1 MSTGPT
7 FENYNF
13 VNFSFCSENEYPIT
27 AFSHHIRHQKS
38 NVDSLLADNFFCLY
52 TTHNFTAVTL
62 VGFGRRPDTAECG
75 HRQIS
80 NSSVATVAILP
91 VGFYI
96 LKHLISETI
105 HSKPWKLNLEF
116 YSEAVKPYDKPA
128 NYLQNLTVSVF
139 QSQRWLCQEDP
150 ILQMCCSSWPR
161 AEDLL
166 VQHLSRWTYWLLFV
180 SLLLGSPSTGSRK
193 LRIYTLFSLRCM
205 KVGLLMPRPS
215 PGFATGFR
223 CLALSACSGCVGFS
237 LLHSLF
243 LLLIYDIYVWSLL
256 AFEQYF
262 FQKLIELLDLFTLY
276 LLLWS
281 NLAVNILLANQVDGQ
296 FTLPTWR
303 ADSLENFRVMKRY
316 ENKEQKLWKWTLDN
330 FPVL

>member
-1 MSTGPT
+1 MSTGQT

-13 VNFSFCSENEYPIT
+13 VNFIYCSEKEYPIT

-38 NVDSLLADNFFCLY
+38 NVDSLLADNLFCLY

-80 NSSVATVAILP
+80 NLSVATVAILP

-139 QSQRWLCQEDP
+139 QSQKWLCQEDL

-161 AEDLL
+161 AGDLL

-193 LRIYTLFSLRCM
+193 LRIYTLFFLRCM

-223 CLALSACSGCVGFS
+223 CLALSACSGSALRISFDDIS
-237 LLHSLF
+237 LC
-243 LLLIYDIYVWSLL
+243 
-256 AFEQYF
+256 
-262 FQKLIELLDLFTLY
+262 
-276 LLLWS
+276 
-281 NLAVNILLANQVDGQ
+281 
-296 FTLPTWR
+296 
-303 ADSLENFRVMKRY
+303 
-316 ENKEQKLWKWTLDN
+316 
-330 FPVL
+330 